1 MKKLKLGIPKGSLQE
16 STIYL
21 FNKAGYKIDV
31 KERSY
36 YPTIDDDEIEPILIR
51 AQEMGRYVERGVL
64 DAGLTGKDWIFE
76 TESDVEVVADLIYS
90 KRGFQTVKW
99 VLAVPE
105 NSNIKTVKDL
115 NGATIATEVV
125 NITRNYLKKHNV
137 EAKVEFSWGAT
148 EVKPP
153 YLADAI
159 VEVTETGAS
168 LKANNLKII
177 DTVFVSNTQFIANK
191 KIYKEDE
198 WKRKKI
204 DKLALL
210 LNSVLVAE
218 DKVGIMLNVQKKD
231 LDKILSILPA
241 IESPT
246 VSQLSKNDWFAI
258 NTIVSEKEVRDLI
271 PKLKENGATGIV
283 EYPLNKIV
291 Y

>member
-21 FNKAGYKIDV
+21 FKKAGYKIDV

-115 NGATIATEVV
+115 EGATIATEVV

>member
-21 FNKAGYKIDV
+21 FKKAGYKIDV

-115 NGATIATEVV
+115 EGATIATEVV

-204 DKLALL
+204 DKIALL

>member
-21 FNKAGYKIDV
+21 FKKAGYKIDV

>member
-218 DKVGIMLNVQKKD
+218 DKVGIMLNVHKKD